1 MLLLVRCIIRSVYLF
16 RYSIHVFAD
25 DHTAHLLIPSF
36 SRDSLSV
43 CRRAMKL
50 TGRTQVEL
58 NHSTNDIYVSAY
70 LADPKCTDPFQIQIE
85 ERRGVLE
92 SSSTDSLEAY
102 SHRSRTNLVC
112 SFSWWGL
119 P

>member
-1 MLLLVRCIIRSVYLF
+1 
-16 RYSIHVFAD
+16 
-25 DHTAHLLIPSF
+25 
-36 SRDSLSV
+36 
-43 CRRAMKL
+43 MKL

-58 NHSTNDIYVSAY
+58 NHSTNDIYVSAC
-70 LADPKCTDPFQIQIE
+70 LVDPKRTDPFQIQIE

-92 SSSTDSLEAY
+92 PSSSNSLEAY

-112 SFSWWGL
+112 SFSRWGV